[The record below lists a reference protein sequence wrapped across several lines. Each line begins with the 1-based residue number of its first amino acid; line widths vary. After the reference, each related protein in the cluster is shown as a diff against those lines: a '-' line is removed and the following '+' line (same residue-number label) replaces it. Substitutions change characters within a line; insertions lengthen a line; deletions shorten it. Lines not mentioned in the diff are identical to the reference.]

1 MGNIDE
7 ISHKIGSIETKVDG
21 IRDDFKDFMERFDR
35 HDSRLTE
42 IERFKNHMM
51 GVVAIISL
59 VFTLAF
65 DFVKNRILGGS

>member
-21 IRDDFKDFMERFDR
+21 IRDDFQDFMERFDK
-35 HDSRLTE
+35 HDNRLSE

-51 GVVAIISL
+51 GVVAVVSL
-59 VFTLAF
+59 IFTILF
-65 DFVKNRILGGS
+65 DFVKSRITGL